1 MTKNSELNRV
11 NEILLNT
18 IKVIKLTHGVL
29 ENVIESNTDDEALF
43 PKQIELAKKQK
54 NEEIMREG
62 IVIRLIDEMIAQNV
76 VNNIKFCDI
85 VLDLIGVPRDT
96 GYKFDEDDP
105 RSFDREPYWKA
116 FEGSEDAVEVYERIE
131 KLLSE
136 VRL

>member
-18 IKVIKLTHGVL
+18 IKVIELTQGVL

-54 NEEIMREG
+54 EEEIMREG
-62 IVIRLIDEMIAQNV
+62 IVIRLIEEMITQNV
-76 VNNIKFCDI
+76 EKNITFCDI
-85 VLDLIGVPRDT
+85 VLDLMRVPQDS
-96 GYKFDEDDP
+96 GYEFEEDDP
-105 RSFDREPYWKA
+105 CNFDREPYWKA
-116 FEGSEDAVEVYERIE
+116 FESSEDAVEVYERIE